1 MGKYIVVVIIVI
13 LTAILAGILPYA
25 QTTNGQEKSL
35 VAVFDTFYS
44 AELGAREIAICYLGG
59 STFLLRTSEH
69 VILIDP
75 ADKISSSDVPGIKRL
90 DLLLAAQRNNEYYD
104 LDVIRRIYQKTNSTI
119 LADQL
124 LHDEVTDLL
133 GDDIP
138 SEKLRRIHPGE
149 ELVLPGMS
157 VLTISSNGEG
167 DGSLM
172 FAISMDNLRIF
183 HGHDLGLPENETTT
197 ILSEI
202 TNHAVTAD
210 VAILAAEGSS
220 EEDLRAALRMTRAL
234 RPQIVVTMHGS
245 LDEQNVLKTL
255 IEKESKSIEVL
266 IPERLWVYELV
277 TT

>member
-1 MGKYIVVVIIVI
+1 
-13 LTAILAGILPYA
+13 LAGILPYA

-44 AELGAREIAICYLGG
+44 AELDAKEIAVCYLGG
-59 STFLLRTSEH
+59 STFFLRTSEH
-69 VILIDP
+69 IILIDP
-75 ADKISSSDVPGIKRL
+75 AEKISSSDVPGIKRL
-90 DLLLAAQRNNEYYD
+90 DLILATRRENEYYD
-104 LDVIRRIYQKTNSTI
+104 LEVIRSIYQKTNSTI
-119 LADQL
+119 LVDQPL
-124 LHDEVTDLL
+124 YDEAMDLV

-138 SEKLRRIHPGE
+138 SEKLRRIHLGE
-149 ELVLPGMS
+149 ELVLSGMS

-172 FAISMDNLRIF
+172 FSISMGNLRIF
-183 HGHDLGLPENETTT
+183 HGHDLGFPEDETTT

-202 TNHAVTAD
+202 TAHAVVAD
-210 VAILAAEGSS
+210 VAIVAAEGSS
-220 EEDLRAALRMTRAL
+220 EEELRTSLRIIRAL

-255 IEKESKSIEVL
+255 IEGESRSIEVL

>member
-44 AELGAREIAICYLGG
+44 AELDAKEIAVCYLGG
-59 STFLLRTSEH
+59 STFFVRTSEH
-69 VILIDP
+69 VILINP

-90 DLLLAAQRNNEYYD
+90 DLILAARRDNEYYD
-104 LDVIRRIYQKTNSTI
+104 LEVIRRIYQKTNSTI
-119 LADQL
+119 LVDQPL
-124 LHDEVTDLL
+124 YDEVIDLL

-138 SEKLRRIHPGE
+138 SEKLRRIHSGE
-149 ELVLPGMS
+149 ELVLSGMS

-167 DGSLM
+167 GGSLM
-172 FAISMDNLRIF
+172 FSISMGNLRIF
-183 HGHDLGLPENETTT
+183 HGHNLGFPEDEMTT

-202 TNHAVTAD
+202 TTHAVAAD
-210 VAILAAEGSS
+210 VAIVAAGGSS
-220 EEDLRAALRMTRAL
+220 EEELRTPLRIIRAL

-255 IEKESKSIEVL
+255 IEGESKSIEVL